1 MKKRMLSILM
11 LVFFCLTLAIPV
23 AAKSAPDRVV
33 DEAGLLSKSEE
44 SALRETLDEMSEE
57 YQADIVVVTLES
69 VGRESIDDYIVS
81 YFEDNDYG
89 LGDDKSCAMLMIDM
103 EERDIR
109 ILTYGFCNDAMSDS
123 DVDNIIDEISPMLTD
138 EEYADAFHTFADK
151 CAEYIDGYLNFP
163 VFTNL
168 IICLVIGLVIAL
180 IATGVMRGQ
189 LKTVRKQDTANQYV
203 KSGSMH
209 VTHSSDLFLYRN
221 VSRVKKAQNSSG
233 SHGGGSGARVRG
245 GKF

>member
-1 MKKRMLSILM
+1 MKKRILSILM
-11 LVFFCLTLAIPV
+11 LVIFCLALAIP
-23 AAKSAPDRVV
+23 ASAKSSPDRVV
-33 DEAGLLSKSEE
+33 DEADLLSKSKE
-44 SALRETLDEMSEE
+44 SALRETLDEMSEQ

-69 VGRESIDDYIVS
+69 VGRQSIDDYIVS

-89 LGDDKSCAMLMIDM
+89 LGDDRACVMLMIDM
-103 EERDIR
+103 QERDVR

-123 DVDNIIDEISPMLTD
+123 DVDNIIDEITPMLSD
-138 EEYADAFHTFADK
+138 AEYADAFNTFADK
-151 CAEYIDGYLNFP
+151 CGEYIDEYLNFP
-163 VFTNL
+163 IFSNL
-168 IICLVIGLVIAL
+168 IKCLVIGLVIAL
-180 IATGVMRGQ
+180 IVTSVMRGQ

-209 VTHSSDLFLYRN
+209 VTHATDLFLYRN